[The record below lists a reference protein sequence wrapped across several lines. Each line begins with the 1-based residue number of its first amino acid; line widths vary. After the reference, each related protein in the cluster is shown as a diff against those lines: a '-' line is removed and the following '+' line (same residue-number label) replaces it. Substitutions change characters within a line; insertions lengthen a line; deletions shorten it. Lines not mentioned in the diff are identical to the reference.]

1 MNFTI
6 MKRLFATISLIFA
19 LAATAM
25 AQENI
30 SSRCEIARMRTM
42 PHSSAANAEQ
52 MGGEAIASAY
62 IRPIT
67 EWQQSEDEEYVIFSS
82 TFVEPFTWINR
93 QVFLYVESATGAYDV
108 MINGKEVGYTANN
121 FTPTEFNI
129 TRHSQE
135 QTNDIV
141 IRIAKEHW
149 SYRLNGFASD
159 ANASLGEVFVFSQP
173 TIRVRDIVHN
183 TSLDVTGEMANV
195 TVGMIVK
202 TESLNAK
209 KARIH
214 YELVAMADTTRVTY
228 GHRDITLQ
236 MRGEDTIKFM
246 ARIPRAALW
255 SAENP
260 TRYRVNIMTQIEGRK
275 AEFQSHPIGLRMVEQ
290 RDGKLFVNGEPISLS
305 VAVCDPS
312 KDFATEIVAARQRGK
327 NAVHFTSPVVPQ
339 KAFRLCDSLG
349 MYVVATVPINT
360 SKSGTS
366 RRIGGNE
373 SNNPQWST
381 MFVERSEAMWRST
394 CGFASIVAYA
404 LAEDSANGIALYE
417 SYLRLKEL
425 EQNRPIIYR
434 DAAGEWNSDA
444 IF

>member
-1 MNFTI
+1 
-6 MKRLFATISLIFA
+6 MKRFFATITLIFT
-19 LAATAM
+19 LVATSV

-30 SSRCEIARMRTM
+30 SSGEEFARMRTM
-42 PHSSAANAEQ
+42 PHSSAENAEQ
-52 MGGEAIASAY
+52 MGDEAVTQAY
-62 IRPIT
+62 IRPIA
-67 EWQQSEDEEYVIFSS
+67 EWQQSEDEEHIIFSS

-93 QVFLYVESATGAYDV
+93 QVLLYVESASGAYDV
-108 MINGKEVGYTANN
+108 RINGKEVGYTANN

-135 QTNDIV
+135 QTNSIV

-149 SYRLNGFASD
+149 SYRLNGFKKSAT
-159 ANASLGEVFVFSQP
+159 ASLGEVFVFSQP
-173 TIRVRDIVHN
+173 TIRVRDIVHSA
-183 TSLDVTGEMANV
+183 SLDATGEAANV
-195 TVGMIVK
+195 SVGMVVK

-214 YELVAMADTTRVTY
+214 YELVAMADTTTVTY

-255 SAENP
+255 SAEHP
-260 TRYRVNIMTQIEGRK
+260 VRYRVNIMTQIEGRK
-275 AEFQSHPIGLRMVEQ
+275 AEFQSHPIGFRTVEQ
-290 RDGKLFVNGEPISLS
+290 RDGKLFINGRQTSLS
-305 VAVCDPS
+305 FAVCDPS
-312 KDFATEIVAARQRGK
+312 HDFAAEITAARERGK
-327 NAVHFTSPVVPQ
+327 NAVHFTSPAVPQ
-339 KAFRLCDSLG
+339 KAYRLCDSLG
-349 MYVVATVPINT
+349 MYVVAAVPINT
-360 SKSGTS
+360 SESGSS

-373 SNNPQWST
+373 SNNPQWT
-381 MFVERSEAMWRST
+381 QMFIERSEALWRST
-394 CGFASIVAYA
+394 CGFASVVAYS

-417 SYLRLKEL
+417 SYLHLKNL
-425 EQNRPIIYR
+425 EKNRPVIYR

>member
-1 MNFTI
+1 
-6 MKRLFATISLIFA
+6 MKRFFATITLVFT
-19 LAATAM
+19 LVAASV

-30 SSRCEIARMRTM
+30 SSGAETARMRTM
-42 PHSSAANAEQ
+42 PHSSAENAEQ
-52 MGGEAIASAY
+52 MGDEAIASAY

-67 EWQQSEDEEYVIFSS
+67 EWQQSQDEEHIIFTS

-93 QVFLYVESATGAYDV
+93 QVLLYVESASGAYDV
-108 MINGKEVGYTANN
+108 SINGKEVGFTANN

-135 QTNDIV
+135 QTNSIV

-149 SYRLNGFASD
+149 SYRLNGFQKSAGP
-159 ANASLGEVFVFSQP
+159 SLGEVFVFSQP
-173 TIRVRDIVHN
+173 TIRVRDIVHSA
-183 TSLDVTGEMANV
+183 SLDATGQMANV
-195 TVGMIVK
+195 SVGMVVK

-214 YELVAMADTTRVTY
+214 YELVAMADTTTVTY

-255 SAENP
+255 SAEHP
-260 TRYRVNIMTQIEGRK
+260 VRYRVNIMTQIEGRK
-275 AEFQSHPIGLRMVEQ
+275 AEFQSHPIGFRTVEQ
-290 RDGKLFVNGEPISLS
+290 RDGKLFVNGRQTSLFF
-305 VAVCDPS
+305 AVCDPS
-312 KDFATEIVAARQRGK
+312 HDFTAEITAARERGK

-339 KAFRLCDSLG
+339 KAYRLCDSLG
-349 MYVVATVPINT
+349 MYVVATMPINT
-360 SKSGTS
+360 SESGSS

-373 SNNPQWST
+373 SNNPQWT
-381 MFVERSEAMWRST
+381 PIFIERSEAMWRST
-394 CGFASIVAYA
+394 CGFASVVAYA

-417 SYLRLKEL
+417 SYLHLKKL
-425 EQNRPIIYR
+425 EKNRPIIYR
-434 DAAGEWNSDA
+434 DAAGEWNSDG